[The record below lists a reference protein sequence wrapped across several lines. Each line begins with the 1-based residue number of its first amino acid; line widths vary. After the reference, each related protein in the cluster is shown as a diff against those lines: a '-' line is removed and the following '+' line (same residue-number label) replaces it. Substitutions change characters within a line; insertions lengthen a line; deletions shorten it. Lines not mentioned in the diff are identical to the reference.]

1 MEFPHLN
8 IPYLN
13 KFKNL
18 DLMHKKM
25 NNSKFAFNKSKV
37 FLGKCTSKKTQKAL
51 GLPTAAVSND
61 TLAFRAEEREPGFA
75 TSWCFQPIQKIC
87 SSNWIISFPKV
98 RGENIECLKPPPSF
112 ILTKKN
118 NDFKDMSHWNTWG
131 FQPPRI
137 SLLEGSHDGAPLI
150 NLIKLRSLK
159 VQRDDWSFKLSW
171 AVNRGPRCKVP
182 TWEIKP

>member
-25 NNSKFAFNKSKV
+25 NNSKFPFNKSKL
-37 FLGKCTSKKTQKAL
+37 FLGKCTSKKTQKVL

-98 RGENIECLKPPPSF
+98 RGENIEYLKPPPSF
-112 ILTKKN
+112 ILTKK
-118 NDFKDMSHWNTWG
+118 TT
-131 FQPPRI
+131 I
-137 SLLEGSHDGAPLI
+137 SKTCHIETHGVSNQLALVCWRVAMMERHLSILWSWVSRFNGTIDRSNFHGQSTGAPM
-150 NLIKLRSLK
+150 
-159 VQRDDWSFKLSW
+159 VQ
-171 AVNRGPRCKVP
+171 VP